1 MSPIPRL
8 LLASRCPAASA
19 GRKGVKM
26 RPLRTRSQ
34 LSLSRRELLRFT
46 GVGIGALGVASL
58 ASCANGSGAS
68 GAGTPLVWGNW
79 TMTMDYD
86 DETGSY
92 PTLEQFTDETG
103 IAVDFLEDINDSA
116 TFFAKI
122 REQLDQGQFPGY
134 DLFNFADDF
143 TARLI
148 TNEQVQE
155 FDHSRI
161 PNLANMSAL
170 MAHPSYDPDRKF
182 SIPWMGGMTG
192 ICYNTEL
199 YPEGITSVS
208 DMARPELHGKVGILT
223 EMIDT
228 IGLTLLD
235 QGVDCSGGWGDAEF
249 DAALAQVQE
258 RLKSGQYAQA
268 TGNQYTQDLQSGR
281 IWAAMCWSGDIQ
293 VLNDEAGKE
302 LYKFVIPEPGGTKY
316 VNAIQVPKGTDRMP
330 DIEQLIDFYYQ
341 PEIMAQVVEY
351 TASVPPVDGVKE
363 ELAKL
368 GSPLADSP
376 MLFPSEEDAKR
387 IYDFRQLTPAE
398 TKKYIEAFVSVIN
411 V

>member
-1 MSPIPRL
+1 
-8 LLASRCPAASA
+8 
-19 GRKGVKM
+19 M
-26 RPLRTRSQ
+26 RDLRTRAR
-34 LSLSRRELLRFT
+34 LDLSRRELLRLT
-46 GVGIGALGVASL
+46 GVGAGALGIASL
-58 ASCANGSGAS
+58 ASCAGAEQ
-68 GAGTPLVWGNW
+68 GGTPLVWGNW

-86 DETGSY
+86 DQTGTY
-92 PTLEQFTDETG
+92 PTLEQLAEETG
-103 IAVDFLEDINDSA
+103 IRVDFLEDINDSA
-116 TFFAKI
+116 TFYAKI

-148 TNEQVQE
+148 VNEQVQE

-161 PNLANMSAL
+161 PNLANMSEL
-170 MAHPSYDPDRKF
+170 MAHPSYDPERKY

-199 YPEGITSVS
+199 YPKGIRSVS
-208 DMARPELHGKVGILT
+208 DMARPDLRGKVGILT

-235 QGVDCSGGWGDAEF
+235 QGVDVSGDWGDAQF

-258 RLKSGQYAQA
+258 RLQSGQYAQA

-302 LYKFVIPEPGGTKY
+302 LFKFVIPEPGGTKY
-316 VNAIQVPKGTDRMP
+316 VNAIQVPKGTERMP
-330 DIEQLIDFYYQ
+330 DIEKLVDFYYR

-368 GSPLADSP
+368 GSALADSP
-376 MLFPSEEDAKR
+376 MLFPSDEDAKR
-387 IYDFRQLTPAE
+387 IYDFRQLTSAE
-398 TKKYIEAFVSVIN
+398 TKTYVEAFVGVIN
-411 V
+411 A

>member
-1 MSPIPRL
+1 
-8 LLASRCPAASA
+8 
-19 GRKGVKM
+19 M
-26 RPLRTRSQ
+26 RALRTRAR
-34 LSLSRRELLRFT
+34 LDLSRRDLFRLT

-58 ASCANGSGAS
+58 ASCA
-68 GAGTPLVWGNW
+68 GAGQGGAPLVWGNW

-86 DETGSY
+86 DESGAY
-92 PTLEQFTDETG
+92 PTLEQFTEESG
-103 IAVDFLEDINDSA
+103 IAVDYFEDINDSA
-116 TFFAKI
+116 TFYAKI

-148 TNEQVQE
+148 ANEQVQE

-161 PNLANMSAL
+161 PNLSHMSEL

-192 ICYNTEL
+192 LCYNTEL
-199 YPEGITSVS
+199 YPRGIRSVA
-208 DMARPELHGKVGILT
+208 DLARPELRGKVGILT

-235 QGVDCSGGWGDAEF
+235 QGVDVSGDWGDAQF
-249 DAALAQVQE
+249 DAALDQVHE
-258 RLKSGQYAQA
+258 RLTSGQYAQA

-302 LYKFVIPEPGGTKY
+302 LFAFVIPEPGGTKY
-316 VNAIQVPKGTDRMP
+316 VNAIQVPRGTDRMP
-330 DIEQLIDFYYQ
+330 DVEALIDFYYQ
-341 PEIMAQVVEY
+341 PEIMARVVEY
-351 TASVPPVDGVKE
+351 TASVPPVDGVRE
-363 ELAKL
+363 ELAQL
-368 GSPLADSP
+368 GSRLAESP
-376 MLFPSEEDAKR
+376 MLFPSEQDAKR
-387 IYDFRQLTPAE
+387 IFDFRQLTSAE
-398 TKKYIEAFVSVIN
+398 TKRYVEAFVGVIN
-411 V
+411 A

>member
-1 MSPIPRL
+1 ML
-8 LLASRCPAASA
+8 
-19 GRKGVKM
+19 
-26 RPLRTRSQ
+26 PLRTRSQ

-58 ASCANGSGAS
+58 ASCASGGAS

-86 DETGSY
+86 DATGSY

-148 TNEQVQE
+148 MNEQVQE

-182 SIPWMGGMTG
+182 SSPWMGGMTG

-235 QGVDCSGGWGDAEF
+235 QGVDCSGDW
-249 DAALAQVQE
+249 
-258 RLKSGQYAQA
+258 A
-268 TGNQYTQDLQSGR
+268 T
-281 IWAAMCWSGDIQ
+281 
-293 VLNDEAGKE
+293 
-302 LYKFVIPEPGGTKY
+302 
-316 VNAIQVPKGTDRMP
+316 
-330 DIEQLIDFYYQ
+330 
-341 PEIMAQVVEY
+341 
-351 TASVPPVDGVKE
+351 
-363 ELAKL
+363 
-368 GSPLADSP
+368 
-376 MLFPSEEDAKR
+376 PSS
-387 IYDFRQLTPAE
+387 TPH
-398 TKKYIEAFVSVIN
+398 SRR
-411 V
+411 